1 MNDSSFLIARIKDL
15 AKKALKENVFTST
28 TFLSLSEQAEV
39 KKVLPS
45 LNKEFLNELTF
56 MFDGGNK
63 ENTGNK
69 TGRGNRIQ
77 QLGRQ
82 DGLRRYIIQYFI
94 YRIRCR
100 LPGNRQDKHDSRK
113 TVERHRHGYA
123 EEGLPAVEMD
133 G

>member
-63 ENTGNK
+63 ENS
-69 TGRGNRIQ
+69 
-77 QLGRQ
+77 
-82 DGLRRYIIQYFI
+82 D
-94 YRIRCR
+94 
-100 LPGNRQDKHDSRK
+100 RK
-113 TVERHRHGYA
+113 ILFY
-123 EEGLPAVEMD
+123 LSSLFK
-133 G
+133 